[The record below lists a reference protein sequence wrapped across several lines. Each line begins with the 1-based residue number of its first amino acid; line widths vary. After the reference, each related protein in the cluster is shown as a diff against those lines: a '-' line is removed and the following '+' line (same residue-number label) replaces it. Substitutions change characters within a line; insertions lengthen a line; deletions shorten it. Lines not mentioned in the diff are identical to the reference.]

1 MPTEKAMSASLVASS
16 PFAHIRCVVDDIVD
30 LGPGPAG
37 HRRVVAITGGSCEG
51 RLAGAILPGGADW
64 QVVRDDGVI
73 EIEARYVIETGEGA
87 RVLVESR
94 GLRHGPPDVMAALAR
109 GEDVDPGLYFFRT
122 LIRFETGSADHAWL
136 NRIMAIG
143 RAKRERNAV
152 LIDLFEIG

>member
-1 MPTEKAMSASLVASS
+1 MTAPLVAPE
-16 PFAHIRCVVDDIVD
+16 PFAHIRCLVDDIVD

-51 RLAGAILPGGADW
+51 RIAGAILPGGADW

-87 RVLVESR
+87 RVLVDSR
-94 GLRHGPPDVMAALAR
+94 GLRHGPPEVMAALAR
-109 GEDVDPGLYFFRT
+109 GEEVDPAHYFFRT
-122 LIRFETGSADHAWL
+122 LIRFETGSFEHAWL

-143 RAKRERNAV
+143 RAKREKNAV
-152 LIDLFEIG
+152 MIDLFEIL